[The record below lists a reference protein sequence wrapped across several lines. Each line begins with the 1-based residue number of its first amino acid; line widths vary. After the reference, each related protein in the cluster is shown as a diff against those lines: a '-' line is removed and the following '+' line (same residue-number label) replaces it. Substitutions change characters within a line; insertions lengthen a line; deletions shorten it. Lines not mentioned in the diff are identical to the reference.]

1 MTKYDYKLFT
11 NILNTNNIYDLS
23 KKYEI
28 TIKLLLDEFKN
39 LNRRGISLKEANINH
54 ELQTKC
60 DG

>member
-39 LNRRGISLKEANINH
+39 LNRRGHLAKR
-54 ELQTKC
+54 
-60 DG
+60 G